1 MALRL
6 LPREEIF
13 FDLFNQMAQIILQG
27 ARMLKEL
34 LDDYRHVEQRAAAL
48 KAVEEKGDDIT
59 HQIIDR
65 LNRTFVTPLDREDI
79 IALAKQL
86 DNVLDWIGAF
96 APRTSLY
103 QIPPPR

>member
-1 MALRL
+1 MVPRL

-13 FDLFNQMAQIILQG
+13 FDLFNQMDQTILQG

-48 KAVEEKGDDIT
+48 KAVEEKGDDVT

-65 LNRTFVTPLDREDI
+65 LNRTFVTPLDRENI
-79 IALAKQL
+79 LELAKQL
-86 DNVLDWIGAF
+86 DNVLDWIAGGRG
-96 APRTSLY
+96 PM
-103 QIPPPR
+103 P